1 MKVRN
6 PIIGLICTKKF
17 QVYSFLYD
25 QSINFDI
32 TDVFVDLNCEYT
44 KNIVL
49 NALAMRPWCKIV
61 SKIDLESSSR
71 IIQVSDFE
79 NIDWDI
85 VLKGRHGASSYL
97 VRKGLS
103 RKAQMALQIKRY
115 ISKHPDSIL
124 KTSFP
129 VTIIIETWNAFDEIK
144 VDFGG
149 GTFASFDSS
158 TMLQTPLRKRLE
170 WCLEDVKE
178 IVVNSVNKEKW
189 HWILKPSVTNKGMAI
204 SVHQSWESI
213 LDSLELDD
221 NIREWVLQKYISN
234 PLLISRHKFH
244 FRVYILCVGSLKVY
258 VCNKILMLLAAHKY
272 KLDDLDDVYRHLTNT
287 ARSAEDINF
296 DEKKFVL
303 PFSDLSEILSQQGV
317 NDSENICVGILR
329 QIKDIVRDLFSA
341 FENEYTIFAPMSN
354 CFEVYGLDFISDSDY
369 NIYLLEANPG
379 PDFKQ
384 TGDRLREIIVDLWE
398 GICKVVLDPPLDKSV
413 DDNSS
418 FSMVYEKEWSTSN
431 LSGMKL
437 C

>member
-6 PIIGLICTKKF
+6 PLIVLIRTKKY
-17 QVYSFLYD
+17 QVYSF
-25 QSINFDI
+25 QVNPSINYDI
-32 TDVFVDLNCEYT
+32 TDIYVDFNCEYT
-44 KNIVL
+44 KSIVL
-49 NALAMRPWCKIV
+49 NAIAMRPWCNIV
-61 SKIDLESSSR
+61 NNIDVNSR
-71 IIQVSDFE
+71 NRMIQFSDFE
-79 NIDWDI
+79 NIDWEV
-85 VLKGRHGASSYL
+85 VLQGRHGASSYL

-124 KTSFP
+124 KSSFP
-129 VTIIIETWNAFDEIK
+129 FTTIIETWNAFDEIR

-178 IVVNSVNKEKW
+178 IVNSIDKEKW
-189 HWILKPSVTNKGMAI
+189 CWILKPSVTNKGMAI

-213 LDSLELDD
+213 LSSLEFDD
-221 NIREWVLQKYISN
+221 EIREWVLQKYISN

-258 VCNKILMLLAAHKY
+258 VFNKILMLLAAHKY
-272 KLDDLDDVYRHLTNT
+272 KLDDLDDIYRHLTNT

-296 DEKKFVL
+296 DENKFVL
-303 PFSDLSEILSQQGV
+303 PFEDLPEILSQQGV
-317 NDSENICVGILR
+317 SQSANICSNILC

-354 CFEVYGLDFISDSDY
+354 CFEVYGLDFVCDSEY
-369 NIYLLEANPG
+369 NVYLLEANPG

-384 TGDRLREIIVDLWE
+384 TGDRLKEIIVDLW
-398 GICKVVLDPPLDKSV
+398 GDIFKIVVDPPLDNSENV
-413 DDNSS
+413 DTS

-431 LSGMKL
+431 LNGMRL